1 MRIFDY
7 SSLKEKTWDSEIIS
21 LIAQIHEYKGRQE
34 VYIKQKPEELDKFVE
49 IAKRQSTEAS
59 SAIEGI
65 RTTSS
70 RLKQLCEEKTTP
82 KNCAEE
88 EILGYTDV

>member
-49 IAKRQSTEAS
+49 IAKR
-59 SAIEGI
+59 
-65 RTTSS
+65 
-70 RLKQLCEEKTTP
+70 
-82 KNCAEE
+82 
-88 EILGYTDV
+88 

>member
-21 LIAQIHEYKGRQE
+21 LIAHIHEYKGRQE

-49 IAKRQSTEAS
+49 IAKR
-59 SAIEGI
+59 
-65 RTTSS
+65 
-70 RLKQLCEEKTTP
+70 
-82 KNCAEE
+82 
-88 EILGYTDV
+88 